1 MTDRI
6 ETPLARTWRP
16 SRGQLIKLVSVGLFA
31 ALGTFA
37 VVRSIV
43 GEKKT
48 AETAPA
54 AAPAAAIEE
63 ATPAAAI
70 QGLLGDEPG
79 TDSSSQ
85 SVDSERPAAT
95 GEPAIKAL
103 VGSAESGKAPT
114 IPIVPNPAPQGVQ
127 LNLVG
132 AERKAPSTA
141 PPQTSSGESAT
152 AFAKPIAPALQ
163 APAGFTPPDNR
174 KESSPAA
181 TPGGAAGFKL
191 VSEGSANAQPPVVP
205 ISKPEPARGAGSP
218 TAAQLGDQPESR
230 PTANSAGSFPSN
242 NTRSALPTAG
252 PESAGTAAPAA
263 FAPVGAASNPPPAD
277 DGVNPNS
284 NSLRDPVAG
293 ASPNPTGSSPSSSPS
308 SSSTESLNDG
318 QRSAPSGTAA
328 PPTSFGDSA
337 TLPVRRPEPM
347 TLPAIVAPPPSGL
360 PGPGSGSS
368 PSAPGGQTGGGGPV
382 AVSVPPGVPGR
393 VDSTGPAMPAPPGSS
408 SPVSLPPVAVSPGG
422 LSSPPA
428 AGRSGVELSSGD
440 GPARSSAGSGG
451 FPPVIPPSSSGLGS
465 GGLPGQVGPS
475 SPNPPG
481 LSAGPAREG
490 AVAAGGLS
498 AAGGGLPGKSELEGE
513 QIPALSIEKVAPRE
527 IQIDQPTDFRIIVR
541 NVGRVVAN
549 GVRVT
554 DQVPR
559 GAQFVK
565 AVPEASR
572 TAAGALVWELG
583 SLKPGEE
590 RSVVLTLQPR
600 QTGEIGSVA
609 EVTFATPASM
619 RVLVTKP
626 QLAVEH
632 SGPAKVMIG
641 DRVPLAITVRNLG
654 NGPAKEVILQ
664 EQVPPQLKFSEE
676 FNELEYEIGTLA
688 PGESKKVNLNLSA
701 AQIGRFRNT
710 ILVSGTG
717 GLHAEH
723 QIDMEVVAPQLQLTS
738 EGPSRRY
745 LKRNATHLFSVRN
758 SGTAI
763 ATNLDLVTKLPK
775 GVRFVSANNQ
785 GQYDPGSHAVYWSL
799 DRLNVG
805 QAASVQLTTT
815 PEEAG
820 EQNLEFIA
828 TADLNQKSSFRQPL
842 LVEDLLELF
851 FEVDDVDDVI
861 EVGSETRYRLRLINQ
876 GTVTATNLQ
885 LSFSADQGIRPVSV
899 DNRLAAEVRGQEVV
913 FAPIAEIRPGQE
925 LVTYVTAVGAAP
937 GEHRIVVRLRADQRE
952 MNVSKEES
960 TRVYADR

>member
-1 MTDRI
+1 M
-6 ETPLARTWRP
+6 
-16 SRGQLIKLVSVGLFA
+16 
-31 ALGTFA
+31 
-37 VVRSIV
+37 
-43 GEKKT
+43 
-48 AETAPA
+48 
-54 AAPAAAIEE
+54 
-63 ATPAAAI
+63 
-70 QGLLGDEPG
+70 
-79 TDSSSQ
+79 
-85 SVDSERPAAT
+85 
-95 GEPAIKAL
+95 
-103 VGSAESGKAPT
+103 
-114 IPIVPNPAPQGVQ
+114 
-127 LNLVG
+127 
-132 AERKAPSTA
+132 
-141 PPQTSSGESAT
+141 
-152 AFAKPIAPALQ
+152 
-163 APAGFTPPDNR
+163 
-174 KESSPAA
+174 
-181 TPGGAAGFKL
+181 
-191 VSEGSANAQPPVVP
+191 
-205 ISKPEPARGAGSP
+205 
-218 TAAQLGDQPESR
+218 
-230 PTANSAGSFPSN
+230 
-242 NTRSALPTAG
+242 
-252 PESAGTAAPAA
+252 
-263 FAPVGAASNPPPAD
+263 
-277 DGVNPNS
+277 
-284 NSLRDPVAG
+284 
-293 ASPNPTGSSPSSSPS
+293 
-308 SSSTESLNDG
+308 
-318 QRSAPSGTAA
+318 
-328 PPTSFGDSA
+328 
-337 TLPVRRPEPM
+337 
-347 TLPAIVAPPPSGL
+347 
-360 PGPGSGSS
+360 
-368 PSAPGGQTGGGGPV
+368 
-382 AVSVPPGVPGR
+382 
-393 VDSTGPAMPAPPGSS
+393 
-408 SPVSLPPVAVSPGG
+408 
-422 LSSPPA
+422 
-428 AGRSGVELSSGD
+428 
-440 GPARSSAGSGG
+440 
-451 FPPVIPPSSSGLGS
+451 
-465 GGLPGQVGPS
+465 PGQVGPS